1 MENGNTE
8 ENHKVGMVK
17 RVETE
22 DVLEKLARLTV
33 KDKQSM
39 GITPCDTL
47 VKMVCD
53 IDEQGKKQTLQ
64 KQSGNEGKEA
74 GSEADMTLMIESD
87 GREEE
92 GVKPRKEKSNT
103 KGVKMGAT
111 WKRVVRDK
119 ENLVPVEVIKKRMFH
134 DLTNTGGGLE
144 VGNGRALVNQ
154 EWVELLPNHKL
165 SHLIGSDSDH
175 LPIQLDTDYVVVPN
189 QRRKRK
195 IFRLEQ
201 MWTVHNDCANII
213 KEGWRMQPPLNGDD
227 DILTRMEGIRERL
240 TKWNKEEFGNINY
253 KIRSLQESLQR
264 IYSDSGDGPSE
275 FDQVIGKV
283 PTKVTSDMNKNLDD
297 RFTREEVKEAVF
309 SMYPTKAPEP
319 DGFPALF
326 YQKYWEVV
334 GEDVTRMFSN
344 SLLAKSLKAKYFR
357 HGSFMEARLGSNPS
371 FTWRSIMQGR
381 EALKK
386 GLVRRIGDGTKT
398 NVFNTPWIPSI
409 ENFLIPHNINNH
421 LGADSRVSDLIV
433 QETNM
438 WNSQLIMQAFEPEV
452 SKAILGIPLSHRGR
466 EDIWMWSLTGN
477 GIFSV
482 KTAYKTVHKSYEA
495 SNGWSKY
502 KQRIWARRNKLRLGE
517 EAGSLL
523 KCWDEVNALWCELN
537 EGRKDELSHD
547 GREAEVSAKWDPPH
561 WSNVKVNVDAGY
573 DNNSDGRIGCVIRNY
588 NGRCLAAKL
597 VLIPG
602 VQLIE
607 YLEALAILEEIKFA
621 KEMNC
626 NKIEVEDFKSQ
637 FDLLSFKWAPRDAN
651 MVAHT
656 LVKADFN
663 FSDVTS
669 NSVVWLEDFP
679 SIICN
684 VLLSDCS
691 YQ

>member
-1 MENGNTE
+1 MVDRQDNVISTVHHMEIGWPTNVQHITHVTFDSFNGFL
-8 ENHKVGMVK
+8 
-17 RVETE
+17 
-22 DVLEKLARLTV
+22 VL
-33 KDKQSM
+33 
-39 GITPCDTL
+39 
-47 VKMVCD
+47 
-53 IDEQGKKQTLQ
+53 
-64 KQSGNEGKEA
+64 
-74 GSEADMTLMIESD
+74 
-87 GREEE
+87 
-92 GVKPRKEKSNT
+92 
-103 KGVKMGAT
+103 
-111 WKRVVRDK
+111 
-119 ENLVPVEVIKKRMFH
+119 PVEF
-134 DLTNTGGGLE
+134 E
-144 VGNGRALVNQ
+144 VEILGR
-154 EWVELLPNHKL
+154 
-165 SHLIGSDSDH
+165 
-175 LPIQLDTDYVVVPN
+175 
-189 QRRKRK
+189 
-195 IFRLEQ
+195 FRCE
-201 MWTVHNDCANII
+201 
-213 KEGWRMQPPLNGDD
+213 
-227 DILTRMEGIRERL
+227 
-240 TKWNKEEFGNINY
+240 
-253 KIRSLQESLQR
+253 
-264 IYSDSGDGPSE
+264 
-275 FDQVIGKV
+275 
-283 PTKVTSDMNKNLDD
+283 
-297 RFTREEVKEAVF
+297 
-309 SMYPTKAPEP
+309 
-319 DGFPALF
+319 
-326 YQKYWEVV
+326 
-334 GEDVTRMFSN
+334 
-344 SLLAKSLKAKYFR
+344 
-357 HGSFMEARLGSNPS
+357 
-371 FTWRSIMQGR
+371 GR

-409 ENFLIPHNINNH
+409 ENFSIPHNINNH
-421 LGADSRVSDLIV
+421 LGADLRVSDLIV

-452 SKAILGIPLSHRGR
+452 SKAILCIPLSRRGG

-502 KQRIWARRNKLRLGE
+502 KKVWKRVWNMKVTPNTRNFMWRACRNILPTCTNLKGRGMDLEDICFLCNEGSETIFHALCDCPTVQDFWRQVGVVTTVTEEGTYFADWFESKLKRASAKEVEVMCLMMHRIWNRRNKLRLGE

-597 VLIPG
+597 ILIPG
-602 VQLIE
+602 VQSIE
-607 YLEALAILEEIKFA
+607 YLEALAILEGIKFA

-626 NKIEVEDFKSQ
+626 NKIEVEGDCKKVYDLLLSSKLDLSYLRLIVENILDFKSQ
-637 FDLLSFKWAPRDAN
+637 FDLLSFKWASRDAN